1 MRTRLS
7 SLATPEVSCAKN
19 PRGPSEHRHMTCGRG
34 SDTQVAKASLIM
46 STLIASHL
54 KGPRGHCTE
63 FCQRLR
69 RGPLPLVPDSVIE
82 PEGCAASAL
91 ASSAKCSFRI
101 GHAAL
106 LHCHVQL
113 RP

>member
-46 STLIASHL
+46 STLIASHI

-63 FCQRLR
+63 FCQGCGADHLSLSLIPSLSR
-69 RGPLPLVPDSVIE
+69 R
-82 PEGCAASAL
+82 
-91 ASSAKCSFRI
+91 
-101 GHAAL
+101 AAL
-106 LHCHVQL
+106 LLLSHHL
-113 RP
+113 RNAAFE